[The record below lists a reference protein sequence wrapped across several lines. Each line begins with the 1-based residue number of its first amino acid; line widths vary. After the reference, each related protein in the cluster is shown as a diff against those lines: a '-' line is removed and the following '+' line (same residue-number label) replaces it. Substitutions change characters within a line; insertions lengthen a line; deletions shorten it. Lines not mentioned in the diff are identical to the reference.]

1 VGVQFLWASWLKPCP
16 SSRVFP
22 VLFPPAEEQADREE
36 TAGEKGREAGL
47 HPVVMEQS
55 QQAVNRPG
63 DGQREPDYRA
73 PHDTEITSRHCFDAA
88 DTLPIMATSATKS
101 AGTTTTAPQSVVNT
115 MRRLVSLDV
124 ARGITIAFMILVNNG
139 GSGRYSYHQLEHS
152 AWNGWTLTDLVFP
165 SFLFI
170 AGISIVLSTETR
182 LARGES
188 KNTLRLHVLRRSVI
202 LFMLGLVVNGFPFF
216 HLGTLR
222 IYGVLQRIAIC
233 FFLASLLYLWNSR
246 AWVAATTA
254 VVALSGYWIL
264 MRWVPIPGIGVPTHS
279 VPLLDPNQNWV
290 AYLDRKLLPGRL
302 YEGVRDPEGL
312 LSDIPAM
319 GTILLGVLTG
329 IWLRR
334 PKALST
340 KAAGL
345 LGAAISGLVLGEI
358 WNVWFPINKKLW
370 TSSYVLFAAGCTL
383 LLLAICFYA
392 VEIKKWTRGWTY
404 PWLVFGSNAITAY
417 VFSELLAGGIDSISV
432 RDGARHTSL
441 QPFIYQHFF
450 FPVINPSFGSL
461 LYAIAFVLVCFIP
474 VVVMYRKKVFI
485 KI

>member
-1 VGVQFLWASWLKPCP
+1 VEGPIRLRSGQALLFCSALAAHP
-16 SSRVFP
+16 SLPLPF
-22 VLFPPAEEQADREE
+22 AKDQAHGKEA
-36 TAGEKGREAGL
+36 AGEKAGQAIL
-47 HPVVMEQS
+47 HPVVMDQG
-55 QQAVNRPG
+55 QNAVNSPPRR
-63 DGQREPDYRA
+63 QRKPDDRA
-73 PHDTEITSRHCFDAA
+73 SHGHSFNTA
-88 DTLPIMATSATKS
+88 DTLPIMATAPAKNTVS
-101 AGTTTTAPQSVVNT
+101 TAPQTMANP

-170 AGISIVLSTETR
+170 AGISIVLSTESR
-182 LARGES
+182 LQRGAS
-188 KNTLRLHVLRRSVI
+188 KAALRWHVIKRSVI
-202 LFMLGLVVNGFPFF
+202 LFLFGLVVNGFPLF
-216 HLGTLR
+216 HLSTLR

-233 FFLASLLYLWNSR
+233 FLLASLIYLWNSR

-254 VVALSGYWIL
+254 VVALLGYWIL

-290 AYLDRKLLPGRL
+290 AYLDRKIFPGRL

-312 LSDIPAM
+312 LSNIPAL
-319 GTILLGVLTG
+319 GTILFGVLTG

-334 PKALST
+334 PKSLPA

-345 LGAAISGLVLGEI
+345 LGASLAGLLLGSL

-383 LLLAICFYA
+383 LLLALCFYA
-392 VEIKKWTRGWTY
+392 VEIKQWTRGWTF

-417 VFSELLAGGIDSISV
+417 VFSELLAGGLAAIFL
-432 RDGARHTSL
+432 RNGARVTDL
-441 QPFIYQHFF
+441 QQSIYQHWF
-450 FPVINPSFGSL
+450 FPIVNPSFGSL
-461 LYAIAFVLVCFIP
+461 LYALAFVLVCFLP
-474 VVVMYRKKVFI
+474 VLVLYRKKIFI

>member
-1 VGVQFLWASWLKPCP
+1 MVN
-16 SSRVFP
+16 
-22 VLFPPAEEQADREE
+22 PA
-36 TAGEKGREAGL
+36 
-47 HPVVMEQS
+47 
-55 QQAVNRPG
+55 
-63 DGQREPDYRA
+63 
-73 PHDTEITSRHCFDAA
+73 
-88 DTLPIMATSATKS
+88 
-101 AGTTTTAPQSVVNT
+101 
-115 MRRLVSLDV
+115 RRWVSLDV

-139 GSGRYSYHQLEHS
+139 GSGKYSYSQLEHS

-170 AGISIVLSTETR
+170 AGISIVFSNAAR

-188 KNTLRLHVLRRSVI
+188 KTALRLHVIRRAVI
-202 LFMLGLVVNGFPFF
+202 LFLLGLVVNGFPLF

-233 FFLASLLYLWNSR
+233 FLFASLLYLWNSR
-246 AWVAATTA
+246 AWVAATVA
-254 VVALSGYWIL
+254 VVALLSYWIL
-264 MRWVPIPGIGVPTHS
+264 MRWVPIPGVGVPTHG

-290 AYLDRKLLPGRL
+290 AYLDRKIFPGRL

-312 LSDIPAM
+312 LSNIPAM
-319 GTILLGVLTG
+319 GTILFGVLTG

-345 LGAAISGLVLGEI
+345 LVASVSGLLLGNL

-383 LLLAICFYA
+383 LLLTLCFYA
-392 VEIKKWTRGWTY
+392 VEIKQWTRGWTF

-417 VFSELLAGGIDSISV
+417 VFSELLSSALSTIFVHDGGRITD
-432 RDGARHTSL
+432 L
-441 QPFIYQHFF
+441 QQYIYLHWF
-450 FPVINPSFGSL
+450 FPIINPSFGSL
-461 LYAIAFVLVCFIP
+461 LYALAFVFVCFVP
-474 VVVMYRKKVFI
+474 VLLLYRRKIFI

>member
-1 VGVQFLWASWLKPCP
+1 
-16 SSRVFP
+16 
-22 VLFPPAEEQADREE
+22 
-36 TAGEKGREAGL
+36 
-47 HPVVMEQS
+47 
-55 QQAVNRPG
+55 
-63 DGQREPDYRA
+63 
-73 PHDTEITSRHCFDAA
+73 
-88 DTLPIMATSATKS
+88 MATSVTKS
-101 AGTTTTAPQSVVNT
+101 AATTTTAPQNLVNT

-139 GSGRYSYHQLEHS
+139 GSGKYSYAQLEHS
-152 AWNGWTLTDLVFP
+152 LWNGWTLTDLVFP

-170 AGISIVLSTETR
+170 AGISIVFSNASR
-182 LARGES
+182 MARGES
-188 KNTLRLHVLRRSVI
+188 KNSLRLHVLRRSVI
-202 LFMLGLVVNGFPFF
+202 LFLLGLVVNGFPLF
-216 HLGTLR
+216 HLHTLR

-233 FFLASLLYLWNSR
+233 FLFASLLYLWNSR

-254 VVALSGYWIL
+254 VVALLGYWIL
-264 MRWVPIPGIGVPTHS
+264 MRWVPIPGIGVPTHA

-290 AYLDRKLLPGRL
+290 AYLDRKLLTGHL

-319 GTILLGVLTG
+319 GTILFGVLTG

-334 PKALST
+334 PKSIST

-392 VEIKKWTRGWTY
+392 VELKKWTRGWTY

-417 VFSELLAGGIDSISV
+417 VFSELLAGALDTIRVHDRGGV
-432 RDGARHTSL
+432 TNL
-441 QPFIYQHFF
+441 QQYIYQHWF
-450 FPVINPSFGSL
+450 FPIIDPSFGSL
-461 LYAIAFVLVCFIP
+461 MYAIAFVLVCFVP
-474 VVVMYRKKVFI
+474 VLLLYRKKIFV